1 MYSGNNL
8 IALQSRQW
16 LVDALLSLIME
27 KDYTKI
33 TIKEI
38 CKKADLS
45 RQTFYNFFEQKDDII
60 RFWFRERY
68 KIILSKYESS
78 KKLDIKDITDVFADF
93 LNENQEVL
101 KFIINQELENI
112 IADEISKLIPA
123 FAAKVIENIEQKH
136 TCKYV
141 NAFFTGALTQILIC
155 WFKDE
160 QKLSKEELSE
170 LLLDLLFRPHILF

>member
-1 MYSGNNL
+1 MYSGNNI

-16 LVDALLSLIME
+16 LIDALLSLMME
-27 KDYTKI
+27 ENYNKI

-68 KIILSKYESS
+68 EITLNKYESS
-78 KKLDIKDITDVFADF
+78 KELEIKDITEVFAEF
-93 LNENQEVL
+93 LKENNNLL
-101 KFIINQELENI
+101 KCIIDQGLENI
-112 IADEISKLIPA
+112 IADEISKSIPL
-123 FAAKVIENIEQKH
+123 FASKVLENIEEKH

-141 NAFFTGALTQILIC
+141 NAFLTGALTQIVIC
-155 WFKDE
+155 WFKDD
-160 QKLSKEELSE
+160 QKLSKEDLSA
-170 LLLDLLFRPHILF
+170 LLLNLVLGKYSY